1 MYIYFGGYTTLQK
14 KLSTFTATA
23 SGIVRG
29 GKSIL
34 RLNKYLTYKAGL
46 EIATDTV
53 ILDCSQSSIFP

>member
-34 RLNKYLTYKAGL
+34 RLNQYLTYKAGL

-53 ILDCSQSSIFP
+53 ILQ